1 MKKLNN
7 SIQLKKYLNY
17 LIKISN
23 QVFFIIYFIFYI
35 LLYDYITMYKLN
47 IIYIY
52 IYIKLLNNNLFFYSI
67 FFPWV
72 VSYFNIIIII
82 WCWQW
87 HWCLTLV
94 SFEKG
99 KKHTDIM
106 TTFKKPQ
113 MRFLVKEFLNGE
125 DFISLTFFLIY

>member
-52 IYIKLLNNNLFFYSI
+52 IYI
-67 FFPWV
+67 
-72 VSYFNIIIII
+72 II
-82 WCWQW
+82 
-87 HWCLTLV
+87 
-94 SFEKG
+94 E
-99 KKHTDIM
+99 
-106 TTFKKPQ
+106 
-113 MRFLVKEFLNGE
+113 
-125 DFISLTFFLIY
+125 

>member
-52 IYIKLLNNNLFFYSI
+52 IYIY
-67 FFPWV
+67 
-72 VSYFNIIIII
+72 III
-82 WCWQW
+82 
-87 HWCLTLV
+87 
-94 SFEKG
+94 E
-99 KKHTDIM
+99 
-106 TTFKKPQ
+106 
-113 MRFLVKEFLNGE
+113 
-125 DFISLTFFLIY
+125 

>member
-1 MKKLNN
+1 MKKVNN

-52 IYIKLLNNNLFFYSI
+52 IYNY
-67 FFPWV
+67 
-72 VSYFNIIIII
+72 
-82 WCWQW
+82 
-87 HWCLTLV
+87 
-94 SFEKG
+94 
-99 KKHTDIM
+99 
-106 TTFKKPQ
+106 
-113 MRFLVKEFLNGE
+113 
-125 DFISLTFFLIY
+125 